1 MVDGDDNMYK
11 RELRASPP
19 ISQVQTS
26 TSSTTKKYRDLSN
39 NKSQK
44 LAKQR
49 LKAFAA
55 SNKAAVSFGIHKV
68 RTKIKL
74 IFVAVWNTF
83 VNEPS
88 TKYQLILRSVTL
100 QMNKLNKSGNIPT
113 FGDPEE
119 DESREVPTK
128 ASASGQKISAS
139 NDKFNQISD
148 ERSKRNFSPSYTDN
162 DKNRKSSSR
171 RNKDSSK
178 MNIDTI
184 MEEESIQ
191 KAIYEKTYLPHKV
204 QMIEIPNKPK
214 KMHNMSMDLTVG
226 NDSENIDDRERW
238 SEYESGR
245 PAVDQMGF
253 VVNPKAAKLSMLR
266 QDTYENV
273 STNSR

>member
-1 MVDGDDNMYK
+1 M
-11 RELRASPP
+11 
-19 ISQVQTS
+19 
-26 TSSTTKKYRDLSN
+26 KY
-39 NKSQK
+39 
-44 LAKQR
+44 
-49 LKAFAA
+49 F
-55 SNKAAVSFGIHKV
+55 
-68 RTKIKL
+68 
-74 IFVAVWNTF
+74 
-83 VNEPS
+83 NEPS

-119 DESREVPTK
+119 DKSREVPTK

-148 ERSKRNFSPSYTDN
+148 ERSKRNFSPSCTDN
-162 DKNRKSSSR
+162 DKSRKSLSR

-178 MNIDTI
+178 MNIDAI

-204 QMIEIPNKPK
+204 QMIEIPNKPQK
-214 KMHNMSMDLTVG
+214 IHNMSMDPAVG
-226 NDSENIDDRERW
+226 NDSENIDGLEKW
-238 SEYESGR
+238 PEYESGR

-253 VVNPKAAKLSMLR
+253 VVNPKAAKISMLR

-273 STNSR
+273 STKSR